1 MEMIETLITLAYLC
15 AFELQAELDN
25 IPESKE
31 TKPAI
36 TVCNNVVGSMYFEYI
51 DLLSKPNNIIYTQSN
66 QIREC
71 MKTAIDAEYS
81 PQTESNIRCIM
92 LSTLIF
98 SCVNLTTEQVKGL
111 RKLKNKGQ
119 VIENHT
125 RFAHR
130 FRGQAVAMSKLETA
144 CFAGINIE
152 EEKVKSMVIDFVA
165 EINKTVCK

>member
-31 TKPAI
+31 IKPAI
-36 TVCNNVVGSMYFEYI
+36 VVCNNVVGSMYLEYK
-51 DLLSKPNNIIYTQSN
+51 DLLSKPDNIIYTQSN

-71 MKTAIDAEYS
+71 METAIDFDYV
-81 PQTESNIRCIM
+81 PKIESNIKCIM
-92 LSTLIF
+92 LANLIC
-98 SCVNLTTEQVKGL
+98 SCVNLTTEQVKRFG
-111 RKLKNKGQ
+111 KLKNKGQ

-130 FRGQAVAMSKLETA
+130 FRGLLLNLRM
-144 CFAGINIE
+144 
-152 EEKVKSMVIDFVA
+152 
-165 EINKTVCK
+165 NK

>member
-130 FRGQAVAMSKLETA
+130 FRGQGVAMSKLETA
-144 CFAGINIE
+144 CFAGINID